1 MRSSATVRN
10 LTGMTYT
17 PVDAMPTKQ
26 ERFRNPNKSKNTNK
40 IKQNYWMILLS
51 SLDIA
56 EQFIIILRCSAPKH
70 FQVKKLTPTELDRGH
85 IMTCI

>member
-1 MRSSATVRN
+1 
-10 LTGMTYT
+10 MTYT

-40 IKQNYWMILLS
+40 IKQNYWLILLS

-56 EQFIIILRCSAPKH
+56 AQFYQNFMTHFSTPKY
-70 FQVKKLTPTELDRGH
+70 FQVKKLTPRELNRGH